1 MNRKKLIN
9 VISAAVVILGALA
22 VIIITKPSPAPAAAT
37 GNSGALVAESS
48 SYSFGSVPLTGGL
61 VRTVYTVQNA
71 GEEPVTIRGVYTSCM
86 CTTAVLRAAGRIEG
100 PFGMPGHGP
109 RRNID
114 LTLAGGESVEV
125 EAVFDPAAHGP
136 AGVGPVSRA
145 VIIESTAGDPLE
157 LSFSALVTPSYE

>member
-9 VISAAVVILGALA
+9 FISVAAVVLGALA
-22 VIIITKPSPAPAAAT
+22 VIVITKPSPAPAAAT
-37 GNSGALVAESS
+37 GNAGALVAKSA

-61 VRTVYTVQNA
+61 VRTVYMVRNA
-71 GEEPVTIRGVYTSCM
+71 SEEPVTIKGVYTSCM
-86 CTTAVLRAAGRIEG
+86 CTTAVLRTAGRNEG

-109 RRNID
+109 RRSID
-114 LTLAGGESVEV
+114 LMLAGGESAEV

-145 VIIESTAGDPLE
+145 IIIESTAGDPLE
-157 LSFSALVTPSYE
+157 LSFSALVTP